1 MATRICDGRPFGAA
15 GVNLKSPADAL
26 LAKAAASL
34 GSAVAG
40 VKLVTRSK
48 DRDTAGGRFLESGLA
63 EAMAGTS
70 SNAQVASAPA
80 NIPLFLPHFITTR
93 TPYERDIAIR
103 SGRF

>member
-15 GVNLKSPADAL
+15 GVNLKSAADGL

-48 DRDTAGGRFLESGLA
+48 EKETAGGRFLAASGLA
-63 EAMAGTS
+63 EAMAGAS
-70 SNAQVASAPA
+70 SSAQAANAPVSV
-80 NIPLFLPHFITTR
+80 PLYLPHCNTTQ
-93 TPYERDIAIR
+93 TPCGWI
-103 SGRF
+103 